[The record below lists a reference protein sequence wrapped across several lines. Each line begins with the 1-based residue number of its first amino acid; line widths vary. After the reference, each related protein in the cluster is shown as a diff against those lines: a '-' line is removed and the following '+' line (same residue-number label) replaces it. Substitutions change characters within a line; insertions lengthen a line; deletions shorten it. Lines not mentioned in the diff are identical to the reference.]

1 MGVTPRAAGTR
12 IGYADIPERVRAWV
26 EQTLGAPVVGTAE
39 QIGGMSPGCATRLRC
54 ADGTRAFV
62 KAVGRELNVLTP
74 DLFRHEATV
83 LEHIGTDPLW
93 AGLLASY
100 DEPDGWVALLMEDVE
115 GRHPDLRDP
124 AEAEV
129 VLEATDRFV
138 DRLAGLG
145 KGLQV
150 ATLEGQL
157 ARYTQMWPH
166 LEGVATLP
174 GWALK
179 AVPRMQA
186 ALGGLREAADGE
198 HLCNFD
204 VRNDNLLLRPDG
216 SVVFVDWGMSRVG
229 AAWLD
234 PLVLR
239 LEWAELPLFDAL
251 VTTSPALAALNEEQV
266 TGFLYALGAW
276 LAYRA
281 AVDDT
286 GPPGLHAF
294 RTLESARFLE
304 GARRRL
310 GA

>member
-1 MGVTPRAAGTR
+1 MRPRAAGTR
-12 IGYADIPERVRAWV
+12 IGYADIPDRVRAWV

-62 KAVGRELNVLTP
+62 KAVGPELNALTP
-74 DLFRHEATV
+74 GLFRHEVTV

-93 AGLLASY
+93 ASLLASY

-124 AEAEV
+124 DEAEV

-145 KGLQV
+145 EGLQI
-150 ATLEGQL
+150 ATLEGSL
-157 ARYTQMWPH
+157 ARYAQMWPH
-166 LEGVATLP
+166 LSDVPTLP
-174 GWALK
+174 RWARE
-179 AVPRMQA
+179 AAPRMQA
-186 ALGGLREAADGE
+186 ALEDLRQAADGD

-216 SVVFVDWGMSRVG
+216 SLVFVDWGMSRVG

-239 LEWAELPLFDAL
+239 LEWAELPLFDEL
-251 VTTSPALAALNEEQV
+251 VTTSPALAALGDEHV
-266 TGFLYALGAW
+266 TCFLYALGAW
-276 LAYRA
+276 LAHRTVSY
-281 AVDDT
+281 DT
-286 GPPGLHAF
+286 GPPGLNEF
-294 RTLESARFLE
+294 RTLESARFLA

-310 GA
+310 GT